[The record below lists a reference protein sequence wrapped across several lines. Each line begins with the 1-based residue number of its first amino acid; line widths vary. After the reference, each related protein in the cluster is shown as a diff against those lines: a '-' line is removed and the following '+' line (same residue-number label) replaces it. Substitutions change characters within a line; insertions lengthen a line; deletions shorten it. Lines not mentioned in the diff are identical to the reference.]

1 MENLPEEDVYLIYLL
16 FFEEVTVK
24 EAAQLCGES
33 AGVHIIWGSDAHHVS
48 EMLLSDQEFQYLSS
62 VYEFDFSKVIN
73 NKPDDLLT
81 LLYNRRQGK

>member
-1 MENLPEEDVYLIYLL
+1 ME
-16 FFEEVTVK
+16 
-24 EAAQLCGES
+24 AES